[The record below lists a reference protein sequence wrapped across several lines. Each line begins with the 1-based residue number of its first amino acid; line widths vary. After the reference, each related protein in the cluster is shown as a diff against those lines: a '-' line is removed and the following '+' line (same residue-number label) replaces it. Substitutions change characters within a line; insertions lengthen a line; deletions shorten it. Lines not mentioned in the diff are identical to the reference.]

1 MSRENV
7 EVVQALFDAFS
18 RRDVET
24 ASRLVDTESEVRPG
38 LVGGPE
44 GVTYRGPAGLER
56 WWADIDAAWADFHIE
71 PEEVRD
77 LDSEVLVLGRAVA
90 RGRASGIALD
100 SPAGWVARVVD
111 GKLRLFR
118 SFNSHEEALEAVGLR
133 E

>member
-1 MSRENV
+1 M
-7 EVVQALFDAFS
+7 ALRVS
-18 RRDVET
+18 N
-24 ASRLVDTESEVRPG
+24 G
-38 LVGGPE
+38 GGP
-44 GVTYRGPAGLER
+44 TSTLRGP
-56 WWADIDAAWADFHIE
+56 DFHIE